1 METTDMT
8 LMDWIIAA
16 AVIIPWNLFL
26 IWRMRQENKKHA
38 INNNTSDKEE

>member
-1 METTDMT
+1 MTTIDI
-8 LMDWIIAA
+8 IIAIF
-16 AVIIPWNLFL
+16 VVIPWNLFL